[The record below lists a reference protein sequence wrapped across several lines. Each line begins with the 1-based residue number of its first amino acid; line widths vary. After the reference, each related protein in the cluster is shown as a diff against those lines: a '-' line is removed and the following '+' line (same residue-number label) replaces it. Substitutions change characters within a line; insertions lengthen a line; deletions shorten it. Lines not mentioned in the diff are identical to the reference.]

1 MTNRDSNYGGAPLR
15 PRKRPFF
22 WAPVASALVLVGP
35 AVLAVVTGQVFL
47 FPSLGPTAVM
57 LAHEPQHRSSRPYAV
72 LVSHAVGFAAASV
85 SVMLFGIGFAPSVFE
100 THTVGLARAGAAVLA
115 LALAVFLEVVFH
127 AEHPPA
133 AATTLLVALGSF
145 QPTLYSA
152 FLIMSGVVVVLAIG
166 EPLRRL
172 RLKLE
177 QRLDDPGAVTHQ

>member
-1 MTNRDSNYGGAPLR
+1 MRRDPPRR
-15 PRKRPFF
+15 PVKQRII

-57 LAHEPQHRSSRPYAV
+57 LAHEPQHHSSRPYAV
-72 LVSHAVGFAAASV
+72 LVSHAVGFLAASV
-85 SVMLFGIGFAPSVFE
+85 SVAIFGVAFAPSVFE
-100 THTVGLARAGAAVLA
+100 THTVSLARACAAVLA
-115 LALAVFLEVVFH
+115 LALAVFLEVVLH

-166 EPLRRL
+166 EPLRRV

-177 QRLDDPGAVTHQ
+177 ARLDDPDASSQIV